1 MMSANIS
8 VVIPVKK
15 EEAKIMQCLEAVFS
29 QSLKPYEV
37 LVVDGIRLIGRWS
50 WRWSFWPGR
59 SMRSML
65 EYRKHA
71 KNIGT

>member
-1 MMSANIS
+1 MDLQRVVTEVKMMSANIS

-37 LVVDGIRLIGRWS
+37 LVVDGT
-50 WRWSFWPGR
+50 FD
-59 SMRSML
+59 
-65 EYRKHA
+65 
-71 KNIGT
+71 